1 LRVERVDGTSVLI
14 WWNILSSLAW
24 RLKNCNKHS
33 PAPTSVARERLVT
46 TVLNKPEEGFLGEFF
61 VRDKLVRIYQGDIT
75 NLVADV
81 IVSSDDTYLKMNG
94 GVSYRIRV
102 VGGEDIYRETRNL
115 IPSSLGSVEVTNAG
129 KLQAKKIFHGVVID
143 WRNEILP
150 SHTVIQQVVH
160 NCLEKASQY
169 RFKSIAFPLLGTGSG
184 GFPVKV
190 AWEITLRQIIRDL
203 TDENQNLVEVILVLY
218 GRQIVE
224 ELNIKAVLEKIKKLG
239 WRVLL

>member
-1 LRVERVDGTSVLI
+1 
-14 WWNILSSLAW
+14 
-24 RLKNCNKHS
+24 
-33 PAPTSVARERLVT
+33 
-46 TVLNKPEEGFLGEFF
+46 
-61 VRDKLVRIYQGDIT
+61 
-75 NLVADV
+75 
-81 IVSSDDTYLKMNG
+81 
-94 GVSYRIRV
+94 
-102 VGGEDIYRETRNL
+102 
-115 IPSSLGSVEVTNAG
+115 
-129 KLQAKKIFHGVVID
+129 
-143 WRNEILP
+143 
-150 SHTVIQQVVH
+150 VVH